1 MKENEEHKA
10 RKADRW
16 TRKKVGV
23 PGGFGRGRVQGE
35 GQAKSG
41 SCWLSAAAA
50 SVLLLLLF
58 LLLENAL
65 LKGRW
70 FDRGGGFASCPRRF
84 LEGVP
89 PPNRGAGDAGDKTI
103 PLHHLSCRTI
113 DDPGIHSLPPPHSRL
128 LPPAISLP
136 SPPPFECPSLPGVS
150 PRGGSSSSVLRGVPP
165 WECIGGTPADRPA
178 RRRANGLVSPRRVAR
193 EMATIDRGNAKR
205 LGKKGSCRM
214 QVGKAI
220 KP

>member
-1 MKENEEHKA
+1 M
-10 RKADRW
+10 
-16 TRKKVGV
+16 

-89 PPNRGAGDAGDKTI
+89 GLLPIAGRATLATRRSPCIICLAGRSTT
-103 PLHHLSCRTI
+103 LGFT
-113 DDPGIHSLPPPHSRL
+113 HSPPPTPASF
-128 LPPAISLP
+128 PPAISLP